1 MNAYIIVKKSDGTQ
15 LRENSILSF
24 RFIKDA
30 YLPYTHL
37 SVRVRSTSASFAD
50 AAELLL
56 YVGGHNVHHGLIDS
70 LTVTN
75 AGGYSITSV
84 VSRGFTSLLCQNQTE
99 PGMKT
104 GVSIN
109 SLMDSYY
116 TFPYVTH
123 ENNSDASNYI
133 FVKNNSSMWDGIV
146 NLSYKLCGTYPYI
159 RGTNCVRI
167 TPESSPQQFTYQSS
181 GLITSGTELTYRR
194 MISGFHMSDINGD
207 YGNYDLIDP
216 DVTAKKIVRHE
227 FFELDRQFL
236 SDPQQALVFRDKYT
250 ARAAE
255 RTFCSY
261 CGYNGEDLSDTAT
274 FGDVTGRRITAL
286 EINGSHKGIFTE
298 VSTYRDKF
306 YT

>member
-1 MNAYIIVKKSDGTQ
+1 
-15 LRENSILSF
+15 
-24 RFIKDA
+24 
-30 YLPYTHL
+30 
-37 SVRVRSTSASFAD
+37 
-50 AAELLL
+50 
-56 YVGGHNVHHGLIDS
+56 
-70 LTVTN
+70 
-75 AGGYSITSV
+75 
-84 VSRGFTSLLCQNQTE
+84 
-99 PGMKT
+99 MKT

-159 RGTNCVRI
+159 RGTNGVRI

-216 DVTAKKIVRHE
+216 DVTAKKIVRHK
-227 FFELDRQFL
+227 FFELARQFL